1 MLFPS
6 VAYFLFMLGGGNNKK
21 LFIKDLHSFF
31 YSVDLHKKYIN
42 HYLAFYRL
50 MVLNPAFR
58 NVFYYRLGPLAMLIQ
73 WSLPPVN
80 TLEINT
86 PHIGGGIHIQHG
98 YATIITAKSIG
109 EDLWINQNVTI
120 GWRNHGN
127 PTIGNR
133 VRIGT
138 GAVILG
144 PITIGDDVH
153 IGAGAIVI
161 KDVPSNTTVVS
172 PEAFI
177 CRHNGQKVHE
187 AL

>member
-1 MLFPS
+1 MILPS
-6 VAYFLFMLGGGNNKK
+6 VAYLLFMLGGGISKQ
-21 LFIKDLHSFF
+21 LFLKDLQSFF
-31 YSVDLHKKYIN
+31 YSVNLHKKYLN
-42 HYLAFYRL
+42 DYLAFYRL

-58 NVFYYRLGPLAMLIQ
+58 NVFYYRLGALALLIQ

-98 YATIITAKSIG
+98 YSTLIYAKSIG
-109 EDLWINQNVTI
+109 ENVWINQNVTI
-120 GWRNHGN
+120 GWRNQGN

-133 VRIGT
+133 VQIGV
-138 GAVILG
+138 GALILG

-161 KDVPSNTTVVS
+161 KDVPSNTTIVS
-172 PEAFI
+172 PQSFI